1 MPVMYIGASRIC
13 ITLPPVMRLYIVRH
27 AEPDYSIDS
36 LTPAG
41 HLEAKALAGR
51 MVKIAPTHV
60 YSSPVQR
67 ARHTCQYTAEALG
80 VTPVVEEWTAE
91 LHECREVYGEWG
103 RLCIW
108 DCPGELI
115 RAKQPMPTA
124 ENWHEMPEF
133 ARPLHRETFDFVRA
147 SSDAFLARHGYVRE
161 DGRYRI
167 VKPNQDRIAMF
178 CHGGFGLWWLAHL
191 LEIPLPLVF
200 SGFFL
205 PPSSVTTVLFDE
217 RSTQWAVP
225 RCVGV
230 GDVSHL
236 YAAGLPVSRS
246 GIKANCE

>member
-1 MPVMYIGASRIC
+1 MEVVAGRSSA
-13 ITLPPVMRLYIVRH
+13 TLPPSMRLYIVRH

-36 LTPAG
+36 LTSAG

-51 MVKIAPTHV
+51 MGKIRPTHL

-67 ARHTCQYTAEALG
+67 ARHTCQYTADAVG
-80 VTPVVEEWTAE
+80 MTPAIEEWTAE
-91 LHECREVYGEWG
+91 LGQCRGEYQPGG
-103 RLCIW
+103 RLCVW

-115 RAKQPMPTA
+115 RAKYPLPTSD
-124 ENWHEMPEF
+124 NWHEMPEF
-133 ARPLHRETFDFVRA
+133 ATPINRERFEFVRCN
-147 SSDAFLARHGYVRE
+147 SDAFIARHGYVRE
-161 DGRYRI
+161 GGRYRI
-167 VKPNQDRIAMF
+167 VKPNRDRIAMF

-200 SGFFL
+200 SGFFM

-225 RCVGV
+225 RCLGV

-236 YAAGLPVSRS
+236 YAAGLPVSNS
-246 GIKANCE
+246 GVKANCE